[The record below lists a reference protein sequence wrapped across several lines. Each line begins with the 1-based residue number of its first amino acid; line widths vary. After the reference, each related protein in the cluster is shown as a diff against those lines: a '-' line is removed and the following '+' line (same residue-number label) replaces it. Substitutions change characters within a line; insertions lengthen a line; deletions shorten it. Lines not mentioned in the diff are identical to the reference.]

1 MTNVHRIKSANYV
14 NYLQLQEEQLLEA
27 SWQFL
32 KKNKIKIVTI
42 K

>member
-1 MTNVHRIKSANYV
+1 MTNVQRIKSAKDIT
-14 NYLQLQEEQLLEA
+14 YLQLQEEQLLEA